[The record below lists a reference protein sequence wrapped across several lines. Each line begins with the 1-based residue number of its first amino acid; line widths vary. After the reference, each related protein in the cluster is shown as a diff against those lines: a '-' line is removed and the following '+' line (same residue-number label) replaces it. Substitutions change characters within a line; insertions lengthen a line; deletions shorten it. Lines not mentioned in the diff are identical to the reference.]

1 VKTTKSQEAIAA
13 AQQIAAAL
21 VGELSLRKGWHAREL
36 EFDLPH
42 KADEQY
48 GLINVVSFGE
58 RIDFAIWIDR
68 TRSRLRDD
76 VPLLCAAFGVDGK
89 KDCDW
94 LTHLAKSEGVR
105 RQPYYYVPED
115 RLIGFDHQPVLE
127 EPSNV
132 GRFLSSYRAA
142 GRYEVVPAIRQFRRF
157 WDLWA
162 AKVEPLAHAPR
173 RAKRLRPDW
182 IGRAARGVVGEL
194 AVLAQPACSKATW
207 VGMHT
212 EPYDIQNGRDLI
224 EVKTRADETVTMSRG
239 QIEAGENDRYFV
251 AIVELPPDARLALSG
266 AIDGDKKLHPIVA
279 RYKEEILEYLRRR
292 GVTADTALY
301 AAISCA
307 VRLSMDAVTMHRLEP
322 PAGFYDALDAVEQ
335 FGRISDFSIAC
346 GYDWFKP
353 ADI

>member
-1 VKTTKSQEAIAA
+1 MKTTKSQEAIAA

-21 VGELSLRKGWHAREL
+21 VGDLACRKGWRAREL

-76 VPLLCAAFGVDGK
+76 VPILCAAFGVDGK
-89 KDCDW
+89 KDGDW
-94 LTHLAKSEGVR
+94 LTYLAKTEGVR
-105 RQPYYYVPED
+105 RQPYHYDQED
-115 RLIGFDHQPVLE
+115 RLIGFDHQPVLD

-142 GRYEVVPAIRQFRRF
+142 GRYEIAPAIRQFRRF

-162 AKVEPLAHAPR
+162 PKVEPLAHAPH
-173 RAKRLRPDW
+173 RAKPLRSDW
-182 IGRAARGVVGEL
+182 SGRAVRGVVGEL
-194 AVLAQPACSKATW
+194 AVLAQPACRKATW

-224 EVKTRADETVTMSRG
+224 EVKTRSDETVTVSRG

-251 AIVELPPDARLALSG
+251 AIVELPPHARLALSG
-266 AIDGDKKLHPIVA
+266 AIEGDKKLHPVVA

-292 GVTADTALY
+292 GVTVDKALY

-307 VRLSMDAVTMHRLEP
+307 VRLSLDAVSMHRLEAP
-322 PAGFYDALDAVEQ
+322 PGFYDALDAVEQ
-335 FGRISDFSIAC
+335 FGRIADLSIAC
-346 GYDWFKP
+346 GNEWFKP
-353 ADI
+353 AEI